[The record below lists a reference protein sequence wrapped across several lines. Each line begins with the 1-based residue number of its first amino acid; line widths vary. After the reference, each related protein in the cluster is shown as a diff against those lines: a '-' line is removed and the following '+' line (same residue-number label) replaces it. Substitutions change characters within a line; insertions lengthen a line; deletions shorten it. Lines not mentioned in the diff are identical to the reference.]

1 MVSQFN
7 KAQTEKGRETCHN
20 TAATNWLQKYRPKV
34 ALHPSMTDYCDT
46 CKHVKQQLSQN
57 QAVLNRL
64 QQSSRVA
71 PLKVSL
77 GPMSPP
83 NGSCKRNW
91 QITRQLQHD
100 LESTIYKATID
111 KCREQWAKIEQLTKM
126 QVLTRR
132 EREDVEG
139 AKYGFTATIS
149 ADYQQS
155 KLIPSWGKTE
165 QPGSTYYLQK
175 VSHDVFGVVD
185 HSKNNSVV
193 YLFNERVGPKY
204 TDHTLFLNSLL
215 ESAPPAPSMDSPTCH
230 FPRQR
235 HMHQQE
241 ILVNVP
247 LRLHEGRCERQ
258 IQHEAKPSAVFAL
271 EPRPECNN
279 SRMEREKAVH

>member
-1 MVSQFN
+1 MGEKIYEEQLQSFVVSQFN
-7 KAQTEKGRETCHN
+7 KAQTEKGRQTCHN

-46 CKHVKQQLSQN
+46 CKHLKQQLSRN
-57 QAVLNRL
+57 QAVLIRL

-100 LESTIYKATID
+100 LESTVYKA

-132 EREDVEG
+132 EREDLEG

-185 HSKNNSVV
+185 HSKNNSMV

-204 TDHTLFLNSLL
+204 SDHTLSFLTDYTPEARFCAARANRRRRDFEPAATHLL
-215 ESAPPAPSMDSPTCH
+215 TFAITVQRWDGPSPHFLGFSISPVGKYT
-230 FPRQR
+230 
-235 HMHQQE
+235 
-241 ILVNVP
+241 LP
-247 LRLHEGRCERQ
+247 L
-258 IQHEAKPSAVFAL
+258 
-271 EPRPECNN
+271 
-279 SRMEREKAVH
+279 